1 MPYFNVMLS
10 KTDVARLKQ
19 LSKEQGMSMARLAAV
34 YIAQGIARDEA
45 AANVELRERLHHLKD
60 ETAETVKP
68 DPVDLPHYGPVTK
81 PTDEP
86 ELFIDEL
93 KSVEPAPGP
102 DIHDDKQWR

>member
-45 AANVELRERLHHLKD
+45 AANV
-60 ETAETVKP
+60 
-68 DPVDLPHYGPVTK
+68 
-81 PTDEP
+81 
-86 ELFIDEL
+86 
-93 KSVEPAPGP
+93 
-102 DIHDDKQWR
+102 